1 MKQLTANSIFTS
13 IQHLMGERRSL
24 SYTKAPRKEEMIQFV
39 CEVSITF
46 IPKLGNKI
54 LRKEHTQANLNQK
67 HQRQKK
73 KTKKSWTQFYTVNPT
88 SKLLNTVRNSGK
100 ELGPNMKGFLLAKE
114 TTTSSAQKITA
125 AMDRNATNRGEG
137 GGESEEDGLIKCFT

>member
-73 KTKKSWTQFYTVNPT
+73 KNKKILDKILHSESYKQVTEHCQELWKGIRTQHERVP
-88 SKLLNTVRNSGK
+88 VGQRNNNLISTENNSCNG
-100 ELGPNMKGFLLAKE
+100 
-114 TTTSSAQKITA
+114 QK
-125 AMDRNATNRGEG
+125 RNKQG
-137 GGESEEDGLIKCFT
+137 